1 MLAFRSIIE
10 SPGCLA
16 LGCKRR
22 NMVGIVNLKRYIPD
36 HAVTTVPVLA
46 AMVAVH
52 FFLLRADPLEP
63 GIEATQA
70 APSYS
75 QFWQPPA
82 QQDEFDIDGEITR
95 LELGDARRDQQI
107 RDLLHQQKYA
117 QARTLLLEVAAAAV
131 LQDDQG
137 KIGDTLL
144 LLGEVAINQQELFA
158 AEVYLQEALYL
169 TMAQGNVL
177 GTARTYQLLG
187 QLNIRARELARRA
200 ANSHDELWQARN
212 AIVRGYYQGVAV
224 NGSYALNENL
234 HAVIDEN
241 IGIRRY
247 GAAADAWETLASLHD
262 KQYDGYQAQQ
272 ARLEAARLYAATGQ
286 MTHVHRLLD
295 GLDRSLISDVD
306 VTEIEREMTV
316 LFEQHEDDVIRM
328 SQARDYQ
335 MLYHHYMRLGKVKQ
349 AWKFRIQSSETRANG
364 SDRAMFQRQA
374 DVIAVLYNSNYAMD
388 RAKKY
393 LDQASSIY
401 QDNGV
406 REMHDETRDME
417 SLIY

>member
-1 MLAFRSIIE
+1 
-10 SPGCLA
+10 
-16 LGCKRR
+16 
-22 NMVGIVNLKRYIPD
+22 MVGIVNFKRYIPD

-46 AMVAVH
+46 VMIAVH
-52 FFLLRADPLEP
+52 FFLLRDAPLEP

-70 APSYS
+70 APAYS

-82 QQDEFDIDGEITR
+82 QQGEFDIDGEINK
-95 LELGDARRDQQI
+95 LELGDARRDQRV
-107 RDLLHQQKYA
+107 RDLLHQQEYA
-117 QARTLLLEVAAAAV
+117 QARTLLLGVAAAAV
-131 LQDDQG
+131 MQDDQ
-137 KIGDTLL
+137 KKLGDTLM

-169 TMAQGNVL
+169 TMAQDNVL

-200 ANSHDELWQARN
+200 ANTHDELWQARN
-212 AIVRGYYQGVAV
+212 AIVRGNYQGV
-224 NGSYALNENL
+224 NENL
-234 HAVIDEN
+234 HAVIDEDLA
-241 IGIRRY
+241 IRRY
-247 GAAADAWETLASLHD
+247 GAAADAWEALGALHD

-295 GLDRSLISDVD
+295 GLDRSLISDID
-306 VTEIEREMTV
+306 VADIEREMAV
-316 LFEQHEDDVIRM
+316 LFEQHEDDVISM

-335 MLYHHYMRLGKVKQ
+335 MLYHHYMRLGKVEQ
-349 AWKFRIQSSETRANG
+349 AWKFRIKSSQTRANG
-364 SDRAMFQRQA
+364 SDRALFQRQA

-393 LDQASSIY
+393 LDQAGSIY
-401 QDNGV
+401 QDNDAL
-406 REMHDETRDME
+406 EMHDETRDME
-417 SLIY
+417 ALIY

>member
-1 MLAFRSIIE
+1 
-10 SPGCLA
+10 
-16 LGCKRR
+16 
-22 NMVGIVNLKRYIPD
+22 MVSIVNLNRYIPD

-46 AMVAVH
+46 VMIAVH
-52 FFLLRADPLEP
+52 FFLLRDAPLEP

-70 APSYS
+70 APAYS

-82 QQDEFDIDGEITR
+82 QQGEFDIDGEINK
-95 LELGDARRDQQI
+95 LELGDARRDQRV
-107 RDLLHQQKYA
+107 RDLLHQQEYA

-131 LQDDQG
+131 IQVDQ
-137 KIGDTLL
+137 KKLGDTLL
-144 LLGEVAINQQELFA
+144 LLGEVAINQQELTA
-158 AEVYLQEALYL
+158 AEIYLQEALYL
-169 TMAQGNVL
+169 TMEQGNVL

-200 ANSHDELWQARN
+200 ANTHDELWQARN
-212 AIVRGYYQGVAV
+212 AIARGFYQGV
-224 NGSYALNENL
+224 NESL

-241 IGIRRY
+241 MGIRRY
-247 GAAADAWETLASLHD
+247 GAAAGAWETLGALHD
-262 KQYDGYQAQQ
+262 KEYDSYEAQQ

-286 MTHVHRLLD
+286 MTHVYRLLD
-295 GLDRSLISDVD
+295 GLDSSLINDAGVA
-306 VTEIEREMTV
+306 EIEREMTV

-335 MLYHHYMRLGKVKQ
+335 MLYHHYMRLGKVEQ
-349 AWKFRIQSSETRANG
+349 AWKFRIKSSETRANG

-393 LDQASSIY
+393 LDQAGNIY
-401 QDNGV
+401 QDNDA
-406 REMHDETRDME
+406 RKMHDETRDME
-417 SLIY
+417 ALIY